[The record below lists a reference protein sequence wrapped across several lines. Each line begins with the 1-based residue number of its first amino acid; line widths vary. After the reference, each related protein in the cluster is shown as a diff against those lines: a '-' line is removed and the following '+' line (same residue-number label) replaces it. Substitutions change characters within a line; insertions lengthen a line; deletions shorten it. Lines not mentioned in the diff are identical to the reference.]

1 MKIAIVGKEGDAYW
15 YETVMETKQEGR
27 MISKMLVSGNPE
39 DQKSIKRMIV
49 KMGDEPA
56 MEMPV
61 QMMQGSKDQGQRGK
75 TIDKGTESIKVPA
88 GTFTTQHMQ
97 YQDGET
103 VVDTWVHKDISP
115 YGMVKSQS
123 KEFEMVLLGY
133 GTGAKTLITETP
145 QKFEMPQMSPKRK

>member
-1 MKIAIVGKEGDAYW
+1 
-15 YETVMETKQEGR
+15 
-27 MISKMLVSGNPE
+27 
-39 DQKSIKRMIV
+39 MIV

-56 MEMPV
+56 VEMPV

-88 GTFTTQHMQ
+88 GTFTAQHMQ
-97 YQDGET
+97 NQDGET